1 MYAYFMSH
9 KTLLLT
15 FMLATAG
22 IVCAQ
27 PKGGGKGGGNQAQA
41 IKEVKPGLYLVTGA
55 GGNSSVRVT
64 SEGIILVDGKLPA
77 EGNYDKLMELIK
89 SVSNQPIKYM
99 LLTHHHQDH
108 TGNNDKFLALGI
120 PVIAHENLKSNLV
133 TYAATPKPA
142 SPSVTYSKDYTV
154 KLGGVTVEAHHF
166 GRAHTSG
173 DTVVYFPDLKVVAVS
188 DVLTVGSPAG
198 SRAPLADY
206 AGGGSLV
213 EWPAV
218 LDAILKLDWDLAIPG
233 NDDPQP
239 RSYVQSYRD
248 NIARFVDRGKAAVKM
263 GVPKDQLLASIKTDD
278 LPFKINLQAAALDG
292 FYDELSKAK

>member
-1 MYAYFMSH
+1 M
-9 KTLLLT
+9 
-15 FMLATAG
+15 
-22 IVCAQ
+22 VCAQ
-27 PKGGGKGGGNQAQA
+27 PKGGKGGGNQTQT
-41 IKEVKPGLYLVTGA
+41 IKEVKPGLFLVSGA
-55 GGNSSVRVT
+55 GGNSSIRVT

-99 LLTHHHQDH
+99 FLTHHHQDH
-108 TGNNDKFLALGI
+108 TGNDDKFLALAI

-142 SPSVTYSKDYTV
+142 PPNVTYSTDYTV
-154 KLGGVTVEAHHF
+154 KLGGVTVEAHHY

-173 DTVVYFPDLKVVAVS
+173 DTVVYFPDLKVVALS
-188 DVLTVGSPAG
+188 DELTVGTPPG

-213 EWPAV
+213 EWPSV
-218 LDAILKLDWDLAIPG
+218 LDKVLKLDWDLAIPG

-248 NIARFVDRGKAAVKM
+248 NIQKIVDRARAAVKT
-263 GVPKDQLLASIKTDD
+263 GVPKDQLMAAIKMDD
-278 LPFKINLQAAALDG
+278 LPFKLTLQPAALDG
-292 FYDELSKAK
+292 FYDELSKTK

>member
-1 MYAYFMSH
+1 MSR
-9 KTLLLT
+9 KILFLSLV
-15 FMLATAG
+15 LATAG
-22 IVCAQ
+22 LASAQ
-27 PKGGGKGGGNQAQA
+27 GKGGKGGGNQAQA

-64 SEGIILVDGKLPA
+64 SDGIILVDGKLPA
-77 EGNYDKLMELIK
+77 EGNYEKLMELIK
-89 SVSNQPIKYM
+89 SVSTQPIRYM
-99 LLTHHHQDH
+99 FLTHHHQDH
-108 TGNNDKFLALGI
+108 TGNDDKFLAMGI

-142 SPSVTYSKDYTV
+142 PPSVTYSTDYTV
-154 KLGGVTVEAHHF
+154 KLGGVTVEAHHY

-173 DTVVYFPDLKVVAVS
+173 DTVVYFPDLKVVALS
-188 DVLTVGSPAG
+188 DELGVGTPPG

-213 EWPAV
+213 EWPSV
-218 LDAILKLDWDLAIPG
+218 LDKVLKLDWDLAIPG

-239 RSYVQSYRD
+239 RSYVQAYRD
-248 NIARFVDRGKAAVKM
+248 NIAKVVDRAKAAVKM
-263 GVPKDQLLASIKTDD
+263 GVPKDQLVATIKTDD
-278 LPFKINLQAAALDG
+278 LPFKLTLQPAALDG

>member
-1 MYAYFMSH
+1 MLRKIQFF
-9 KTLLLT
+9 L
-15 FMLATAG
+15 FILATAG
-22 IVCAQ
+22 VLCAQ
-27 PKGGGKGGGNQAQA
+27 QKGGKGGGNQAQA
-41 IKEVKPGLYLVTGA
+41 IKEVKAGLYVVTGA

-99 LLTHHHQDH
+99 FLTHHHQDH

-142 SPSVTYSKDYTV
+142 PPSVTYSTDYTV
-154 KLGGVTVEAHHF
+154 KLGGVTVEAHHY

-188 DVLTVGSPAG
+188 DVVTVGTPPG

-213 EWPAV
+213 EWSSV
-218 LDAILKLDWDLAIPG
+218 LDAILRLDWDLAIPG

-248 NIARFVDRGKAAVKM
+248 NIAKFVDRAKAAVKM
-263 GVPKDQLLASIKTDD
+263 GVPKEQLMMAIKTDD
-278 LPFKINLQAAALDG
+278 LPFKLNLQAAALDG

>member
-1 MYAYFMSH
+1 LRKILFI
-9 KTLLLT
+9 LT
-15 FMLATAG
+15 IFAAAAE

-27 PKGGGKGGGNQAQA
+27 PQGGKGGGNQAQA
-41 IKEVKPGLYLVTGA
+41 IKEVKPGLYVVTGA

-64 SEGIILVDGKLPA
+64 KQGIILVDGKLPA
-77 EGNYDKLMELIK
+77 AGNFDRLMELIK

-99 LLTHHHQDH
+99 FVTHHHQDH

-120 PVIAHENLKSNLV
+120 PIIAHENLKSNLV

-142 SPSVTYSKDYTV
+142 PPTITYSKNYKV
-154 KLGGVTVEAHHF
+154 KLGGVTVEAYHF

-173 DTVVYFPDLKVVAVS
+173 DTVVYFPDLKVVALS
-188 DVLTVGSPAG
+188 DELTVGTPPG

-213 EWPAV
+213 EWPSV
-218 LDAILKLDWDLAIPG
+218 LDKVLKLDWDLAIPG

-248 NIARFVDRGKAAVKM
+248 NIAKVVERAKAAVKM

-278 LPFKINLQAAALDG
+278 LPFKLTLQPAALDG
-292 FYDELSKAK
+292 FYDELSKSK

>member
-1 MYAYFMSH
+1 MSR
-9 KTLLLT
+9 KILFLCL
-15 FMLATAG
+15 MLGTSG
-22 IVCAQ
+22 IASAQ
-27 PKGGGKGGGNQAQA
+27 GKGGKGGGNQAQA

-64 SEGIILVDGKLPA
+64 NDGIILVDGKLPA
-77 EGNYDKLMELIK
+77 EGNYEKLMELIK

-99 LLTHHHQDH
+99 FLTHHHQDH
-108 TGNNDKFLALGI
+108 TGNDDKFLALGI

-142 SPSVTYSKDYTV
+142 PPSVTYSTDYTV
-154 KLGGVTVEAHHF
+154 KLGGVTVEAHHY

-173 DTVVYFPDLKVVAVS
+173 DTVVYFPDLKVVALS
-188 DVLTVGSPAG
+188 DELGVGTPPG

-213 EWPAV
+213 EWPSV
-218 LDAILKLDWDLAIPG
+218 LDKVLKLDWDLAIPG

-248 NIARFVDRGKAAVKM
+248 NIAKIVDRAKAAVKM
-263 GVPKDQLLASIKTDD
+263 GVPKDQLMATIKTDD
-278 LPFKINLQAAALDG
+278 LPFKLNLQPAALDG
-292 FYDELSKAK
+292 FYEELSKAK

>member
-1 MYAYFMSH
+1 LR
-9 KTLLLT
+9 KILLT
-15 FMLATAG
+15 LFVLATIG
-22 IVCAQ
+22 IVSAQ
-27 PKGGGKGGGNQAQA
+27 PKGGKGGGNQAQT
-41 IKEVKPGLYLVTGA
+41 IKEVKPGLYVVTGA

-89 SVSNQPIKYM
+89 SVSDQPIKYM
-99 LLTHHHQDH
+99 FLTHHHQDH
-108 TGNNDKFLALGI
+108 TGNDDKFLVLRI
-120 PVIAHENLKSNLV
+120 PIIAHENLKSNLL

-142 SPSVTYSKDYTV
+142 PPTITYSKDYSV
-154 KLGGVTVEAHHF
+154 KLGGVTVEAHHY
-166 GRAHTSG
+166 GNAHTSG

-188 DVLTVGSPAG
+188 DVVTVGSPAG

-213 EWPAV
+213 EWPSV
-218 LDAILKLDWDLAIPG
+218 LDKILQLDWDLAIPG

-248 NIARFVDRGKAAVKM
+248 NIATFVDRAKAAVKM
-263 GVPKDQLLASIKTDD
+263 GVPKDQLMATIKTDD
-278 LPFKINLQAAALDG
+278 LPFKLTLQPAALDG
-292 FYDELSKAK
+292 FYDELSKSK

>member
-1 MYAYFMSH
+1 MLGIMLR
-9 KTLLLT
+9 KILLI
-15 FMLATAG
+15 LATVG
-22 IVCAQ
+22 ILCAQ
-27 PKGGGKGGGNQAQA
+27 PKGGKGGGNQAQA
-41 IKEVKPGLYLVTGA
+41 IKEVKPGLYVVTGA

-89 SVSNQPIKYM
+89 SVSSQPVKYV

-142 SPSVTYSKDYTV
+142 PPSVTYSTGYTV
-154 KLGGVTVEAHHF
+154 KLGGVTVEAHHY

-173 DTVVYFPDLKVVAVS
+173 DTVVYFPDLKVVALS
-188 DVLTVGSPAG
+188 DELTVGTPSG

-218 LDAILKLDWDLAIPG
+218 LDAVLKLDWDLAIPG

-239 RSYVQSYRD
+239 RAYVQAYRD
-248 NIARFVDRGKAAVKM
+248 NIAKFVDRGKAAVKM
-263 GVPKDQLLASIKTDD
+263 GVPKDQLMMQIKADD
-278 LPFKINLQAAALDG
+278 LPFKLNLTGAALDG
-292 FYDELSKAK
+292 FYDELSKSK

>member
-1 MYAYFMSH
+1 MLGIMLRKILFI
-9 KTLLLT
+9 
-15 FMLATAG
+15 LATVG
-22 IVCAQ
+22 IICAQ
-27 PKGGGKGGGNQAQA
+27 PKGGKGGGNQAQA
-41 IKEVKPGLYLVTGA
+41 IKEVKPGLYVVTGA

-89 SVSNQPIKYM
+89 SVSSQPVKYV

-108 TGNNDKFLALGI
+108 TGNNDKFLAMGI

-142 SPSVTYSKDYTV
+142 PPSVTYSTDYTV
-154 KLGGVTVEAHHF
+154 KLGGVTVEAHHY

-173 DTVVYFPDLKVVAVS
+173 DTVVYFPDLKVVALS
-188 DVLTVGSPAG
+188 DELTVGTPSG

-218 LDAILKLDWDLAIPG
+218 LDAVLKLDWDLAIPG

-239 RSYVQSYRD
+239 RAYVQAYRD
-248 NIARFVDRGKAAVKM
+248 NIAKFVDRGKAAVKM
-263 GVPKDQLLASIKTDD
+263 GVPKDQLMMQIKADD
-278 LPFKINLQAAALDG
+278 LPFKLNLTGAALDG
-292 FYDELSKAK
+292 FYDELSKSK

>member
-1 MYAYFMSH
+1 MSR
-9 KTLLLT
+9 KILFLCL
-15 FMLATAG
+15 MLATAG
-22 IVCAQ
+22 VASAQ
-27 PKGGGKGGGNQAQA
+27 GKGGKGGGNQAQA

-64 SEGIILVDGKLPA
+64 NDGIILVDGKLPA
-77 EGNYDKLMELIK
+77 EGNYEKLMELIK

-99 LLTHHHQDH
+99 FLTHHHQDH
-108 TGNNDKFLALGI
+108 TGNDDKFLALGI

-142 SPSVTYSKDYTV
+142 PPSVTYSTNYTV
-154 KLGGVTVEAHHF
+154 KLGGVTVEAHHY

-173 DTVVYFPDLKVVAVS
+173 DTVVYFPDLKVVALS
-188 DVLTVGSPAG
+188 DELGVGTPPG

-213 EWPAV
+213 EWPSV
-218 LDAILKLDWDLAIPG
+218 LDKVLKLDWDLAIPG

-248 NIARFVDRGKAAVKM
+248 NIAKIVDRAKAAVKM
-263 GVPKDQLLASIKTDD
+263 GVPKDQLMATIKTDD
-278 LPFKINLQAAALDG
+278 LPFKLNLQPAALDG
-292 FYDELSKAK
+292 FYEELSKAK

>member
-1 MYAYFMSH
+1 MRGIF
-9 KTLLLT
+9 TLRKIMPT
-15 FMLATAG
+15 LAVFVAAAA

-27 PKGGGKGGGNQAQA
+27 PKGGKAGGNQAQA
-41 IKEVKPGLYLVTGA
+41 IKEVKPGLYVVTGA

-77 EGNYDKLMELIK
+77 EGNFDKLMELIK

-99 LLTHHHQDH
+99 FLTHHHQDH
-108 TGNNDKFLALGI
+108 TGNDDKFLALGI

-142 SPSVTYSKDYTV
+142 PPNVTYSTDYTV
-154 KLGGVTVEAHHF
+154 KLGGVTVEAHHY

-173 DTVVYFPDLKVVAVS
+173 DTVVYFPDLKVVALS
-188 DVLTVGSPAG
+188 DELTVGTPPG

-213 EWPAV
+213 EWPSV
-218 LDAILKLDWDLAIPG
+218 LDAVLKLDWDLAIPG

-239 RSYVQSYRD
+239 RSYVQAYRD
-248 NIARFVDRGKAAVKM
+248 NIAKLVDRAKAAVKM
-263 GVPKDQLLASIKTDD
+263 GVPKGQLMATIKTDD
-278 LPFKINLQAAALDG
+278 LPFKLTLQPAALDG
-292 FYDELSKAK
+292 FYDELSKSK

>member
-1 MYAYFMSH
+1 MLRKILFI
-9 KTLLLT
+9 
-15 FMLATAG
+15 LATVG
-22 IVCAQ
+22 IIYAQ
-27 PKGGGKGGGNQAQA
+27 PKGGKGGGNQAQA

-64 SEGIILVDGKLPA
+64 SEGIILVDGKLPG
-77 EGNYDKLMELIK
+77 EGNYDKLMALIK
-89 SVSNQPIKYM
+89 SVSNQPIKYV

-108 TGNNDKFLALGI
+108 TGNDDKFLALGI

-142 SPSVTYSKDYTV
+142 SPSVTYSTDYAV
-154 KLGGVTVEAHHF
+154 KLGGVTVEAHHY

-188 DVLTVGSPAG
+188 DVLGVGNPAG

-206 AGGGSLV
+206 PGGGSLV
-213 EWPAV
+213 EWPKV
-218 LDAILKLDWDLAIPG
+218 LDQILKLDWDLAIPG

-239 RSYVQSYRD
+239 RAYVQAYRD
-248 NIARFVDRGKAAVKM
+248 NIAKFVDRAKAAVKM
-263 GVPKDQLLASIKTDD
+263 GVPKDQLMMQIRADD
-278 LPFKINLQAAALDG
+278 LPFKINLTGAALDG
-292 FYDELSKAK
+292 FYAELSK

>member
-1 MYAYFMSH
+1 LRKILF
-9 KTLLLT
+9 TLIL
-15 FMLATAG
+15 LATIG
-22 IVCAQ
+22 IISAQ
-27 PKGGGKGGGNQAQA
+27 PKGGKGGGNQAQA
-41 IKEVKPGLYLVTGA
+41 IKEVKPGLYVVTGA

-77 EGNYDKLMELIK
+77 EGNFDKLMELIK

-108 TGNNDKFLALGI
+108 TGNNNKFLAMGI
-120 PVIAHENLKSNLV
+120 PVIAQENLKKNLE
-133 TYAATPKPA
+133 TYAATPQPA
-142 SPSVTYSKDYTV
+142 PPSLTYLTDYTV
-154 KLGGVTVEAHHF
+154 KLGGVSVEAHHY

-188 DVLTVGSPAG
+188 DVVTVGSPPG

-206 AGGGSLV
+206 AGGGSLY
-213 EWPAV
+213 EWPSV

-239 RSYVQSYRD
+239 RSYVQAYRD
-248 NIARFVDRGKAAVKM
+248 NIAKFVDRAKAAVKM
-263 GVPKDQLLASIKTDD
+263 GVPKDQLIATIKTDD
-278 LPFKINLQAAALDG
+278 LPFKLNLQGAALDG
-292 FYDELSKAK
+292 FYEELLKAK

>member
-1 MYAYFMSH
+1 MLRKILFS
-9 KTLLLT
+9 LFLLT
-15 FMLATAG
+15 TIG
-22 IVCAQ
+22 ILSAQ

-41 IKEVKPGLYLVTGA
+41 IKQVKPGLYVVTGA

-64 SEGIILVDGKLPA
+64 GEGIILVDGKLPA

-89 SVSNQPIKYM
+89 SVSDQPIKYM

-142 SPSVTYSKDYTV
+142 PPSVTYSKDYTV
-154 KLGGVTVEAHHF
+154 KLGGVTVEAHHY
-166 GRAHTSG
+166 GKAHTSG

-188 DVLTVGSPAG
+188 DVVTVGTPPG

-206 AGGGSLV
+206 AGGGSLS
-213 EWPAV
+213 EWVSV
-218 LDAILKLDWDLAIPG
+218 LDNILKLDWDLAIPG

-239 RSYVQSYRD
+239 RSYVQAYRD
-248 NIARFVDRGKAAVKM
+248 NIAKFVDRAKTAVKM
-263 GVPKDQLLASIKTDD
+263 GVSKDQLMAQIKTDD

-292 FYDELSKAK
+292 FYDELSKSK

>member
-1 MYAYFMSH
+1 MLRKILFI
-9 KTLLLT
+9 
-15 FMLATAG
+15 LATVG
-22 IVCAQ
+22 IIYAQ
-27 PKGGGKGGGNQAQA
+27 PKGGKGGGNQAQA

-89 SVSNQPIKYM
+89 SVSNQPIKYV

-108 TGNNDKFLALGI
+108 TGNDDKFLALGI

-142 SPSVTYSKDYTV
+142 SPSVTYSTDYAV
-154 KLGGVTVEAHHF
+154 KLGGVTVEAHHY

-188 DVLTVGSPAG
+188 DVLGVGNPVG

-206 AGGGSLV
+206 PGGGSLV
-213 EWPAV
+213 EWPKV
-218 LDAILKLDWDLAIPG
+218 LDQILKLDWDLAIPG

-239 RSYVQSYRD
+239 RAYVQAYRD
-248 NIARFVDRGKAAVKM
+248 NIAKFVDRAKAAVKM
-263 GVPKDQLLASIKTDD
+263 GVPKDQLMMQIRADD
-278 LPFKINLQAAALDG
+278 LPFKINLTGAALDG
-292 FYDELSKAK
+292 FYAELSK

>member
-1 MYAYFMSH
+1 MLRKILF
-9 KTLLLT
+9 TLI
-15 FMLATAG
+15 FVVASAG
-22 IVCAQ
+22 MVCAQ
-27 PKGGGKGGGNQAQA
+27 GKGGKGGGNQAQV
-41 IKEVKPGLYLVTGA
+41 IKEVKPGLYVVTGA

-77 EGNYDKLMELIK
+77 AGNYDKLMELIK

-99 LLTHHHQDH
+99 FLTHHHQDH
-108 TGNNDKFLALGI
+108 TGNDDKFLALGI

-142 SPSVTYSKDYTV
+142 PPSVTYSKDYTV
-154 KLGGVTVEAHHF
+154 KLGGVTVEAHHY

-188 DVLTVGSPAG
+188 DVVTVGTPAG

-206 AGGGSLV
+206 PGGGSLV
-213 EWPAV
+213 EWPSV

-239 RSYVQSYRD
+239 RSYVQAYRD
-248 NIARFVDRGKAAVKM
+248 NIAKLVDRAKAAVKM
-263 GVPKDQLLASIKTDD
+263 GVPKDQLMATIKTDD
-278 LPFKINLQAAALDG
+278 LPFKINLQPAALDG

>member
-1 MYAYFMSH
+1 MRKILFILIVSA
-9 KTLLLT
+9 
-15 FMLATAG
+15 AAAG

-27 PKGGGKGGGNQAQA
+27 PKGGKGGGNQAQA
-41 IKEVKPGLYLVTGA
+41 IKEVKPGLYVVTGA

-99 LLTHHHQDH
+99 FLTHHHQDH
-108 TGNNDKFLALGI
+108 TGNDDKFLALGI

-142 SPSVTYSKDYTV
+142 PPNVTYSTEYTV
-154 KLGGVTVEAHHF
+154 KLGGVTVEAHHY

-173 DTVVYFPDLKVVAVS
+173 DSVIYFPDLKVIALS
-188 DVLTVGSPAG
+188 DELGVGTPPG
-198 SRAPLADY
+198 SRAPLPDY

-213 EWPAV
+213 EWPAA
-218 LDAILKLDWDLAIPG
+218 LDGALKLDWDIAIPG

-248 NIARFVDRGKAAVKM
+248 TIAKFVDRAKAAVKM
-263 GVPKDQLLASIKTDD
+263 GVPKDQLLTAIKTDD
-278 LPFKINLQAAALDG
+278 LSFKINLQPAALDG
-292 FYDELSKAK
+292 FYDELSKSK

>member
-1 MYAYFMSH
+1 MRKILF
-9 KTLLLT
+9 TLIV
-15 FMLATAG
+15 FVAAAGTAA
-22 IVCAQ
+22 AQ
-27 PKGGGKGGGNQAQA
+27 PKGGKGGGNQAQA

-77 EGNYDKLMELIK
+77 AGNFDKLMELIK

-99 LLTHHHQDH
+99 FVTHHHQDH
-108 TGNNDKFLALGI
+108 TGNDDKFLALGI
-120 PVIAHENLKSNLV
+120 PVIAQENLKSNLL
-133 TYAATPKPA
+133 TYAANPKPA
-142 SPSVTYSKDYTV
+142 PPSVTYPTEYTV

-188 DVLTVGSPAG
+188 DEVTVGTPPG

-213 EWPAV
+213 EWPSV
-218 LDAILKLDWDLAIPG
+218 LDAVLKLDWDLAIPG

-248 NIARFVDRGKAAVKM
+248 NIAKLVDRAKAAVKM
-263 GVPKDQLLASIKTDD
+263 GVPKDQLMATIKTDD
-278 LPFKINLQAAALDG
+278 LPFKLRLQPAALDG
-292 FYDELSKAK
+292 FYDELLKSK

>member
-1 MYAYFMSH
+1 MLRKILFI
-9 KTLLLT
+9 
-15 FMLATAG
+15 LATVG
-22 IVCAQ
+22 IIYAQ
-27 PKGGGKGGGNQAQA
+27 PKGGKGGGNQAQA

-89 SVSNQPIKYM
+89 SVSNQPIKYV

-108 TGNNDKFLALGI
+108 TGNDDKFLALGI

-142 SPSVTYSKDYTV
+142 SPSVTYSTDYAV
-154 KLGGVTVEAHHF
+154 KLGGVTVEAHHY

-188 DVLTVGSPAG
+188 DVLGVGNPAG

-206 AGGGSLV
+206 PGGGSLV
-213 EWPAV
+213 EWPKV
-218 LDAILKLDWDLAIPG
+218 LDQILKLDWDLAIPG

-239 RSYVQSYRD
+239 RAYVQAYRD
-248 NIARFVDRGKAAVKM
+248 NIAKFVDRAKAAVKM
-263 GVPKDQLLASIKTDD
+263 GVPKDQLMMQIRADD
-278 LPFKINLQAAALDG
+278 LPFKINLTGAALDG
-292 FYDELSKAK
+292 FYAELSK